1 VGHPAFRNDK
11 FICYSKLPSRD
22 QAEILCR
29 VRDGTGEYGVL
40 RLRICFAARSKFLAQ
55 DDIAIWVVLV
65 MGKVRSEIDEAA
77 REFIAKQKIF
87 FVASAPLSA
96 QGHVNLSPKGLDTF
110 RILGPTT
117 VAYLDFN
124 GSGVETIAHLK
135 ENGRIV
141 LMFCA
146 FQGPPDIWRL
156 YGSGQVVEAHE
167 AEFAELAAHFGDYE
181 NARSVIVVEIT
192 RVQDSCGYGVPLF
205 QYEGERTQLQAWARK
220 RGVEGLK
227 EYRAEKNRKS
237 IDGLAGVGE

>member
-1 VGHPAFRNDK
+1 
-11 FICYSKLPSRD
+11 
-22 QAEILCR
+22 
-29 VRDGTGEYGVL
+29 
-40 RLRICFAARSKFLAQ
+40 
-55 DDIAIWVVLV
+55 
-65 MGKVRSEIDEAA
+65 MGKVRTQIDEAA
-77 REFIAKQKIF
+77 REFIARQKIF

-96 QGHVNLSPKGLDTF
+96 DGHVNLSPKGLDTF

-156 YGSGQVVEAHE
+156 YGCGRVIEAHE
-167 AEFAELAAHFGDYE
+167 AEFAGFAAHFGDCE
-181 NARSVIVVEIT
+181 NARSAIVVEID

-205 QYEGERTQLQAWARK
+205 RYEGERTQLQAWARK
-220 RGVEGLK
+220 RGAEGLK